1 MLLYSLLLVALLRL
15 FFELLLLL
23 PLLSCVCVRACDV
36 LCICSY
42 LCQHIGVFARR
53 DCNGQ
58 PLLTPF
64 CKNGCIGQKLPRQ
77 PFQLKQFHADQG
89 HAVQSSCKS
98 HRRPERTAAS
108 SRTCYIF
115 RAAWHLR
122 IASRGN
128 VGKVLVQRL
137 HAECFEFSGH
147 PARQFIV
154 RLLNMHNF
162 LSKLQKSSS
171 FRAEWLF

>member
-1 MLLYSLLLVALLRL
+1 MQIKVTLCRVLAKATGGQKGRLLLREHVTSFAPLGISALLL
-15 FFELLLLL
+15 GE
-23 PLLSCVCVRACDV
+23 
-36 LCICSY
+36 
-42 LCQHIGVFARR
+42 
-53 DCNGQ
+53 
-58 PLLTPF
+58 
-64 CKNGCIGQKLPRQ
+64 
-77 PFQLKQFHADQG
+77 
-89 HAVQSSCKS
+89 
-98 HRRPERTAAS
+98 
-108 SRTCYIF
+108 
-115 RAAWHLR
+115 
-122 IASRGN
+122 N